1 VTGIEKGIQAMV
13 RGDLQLAGSLLVQ
26 ALELARRAGNRE
38 VEVARL
44 YNLEWRGS
52 TSPRSWS
59 SPSSGAIT
67 SAARPISEA
76 VRAGRAG
83 G

>member
-44 YNLEWRGS
+44 YNLGWRGL
-52 TSPRSWS
+52 TSPRS
-59 SPSSGAIT
+59 
-67 SAARPISEA
+67 
-76 VRAGRAG
+76 
-83 G
+83 